1 MLSSPSITVA
11 LWMINFNRQK
21 IATQGLFINEKEK
34 EQKVKIIAYSVH
46 LWYCLS
52 SADTFHINNSFVLS
66 LKQHFKDILKMFSRE
81 PLLGGIVSL
90 C

>member
-1 MLSSPSITVA
+1 MKIT
-11 LWMINFNRQK
+11 
-21 IATQGLFINEKEK
+21 
-34 EQKVKIIAYSVH
+34 AYSVH

-52 SADTFHINNSFVLS
+52 SADTFHMNNSFVLS

-81 PLLGGIVSL
+81 HRLGGFVSL